1 VQDVSKLASIRYYD
15 WIITT
20 PLMLLSMI
28 VYMKYLESTSTQSD
42 STQSDSTQSDS
53 TQSDSTQS
61 DSPVRLTEFIKT
73 HRCDIARIFGFNL
86 LMLYFGYLGE
96 TNAIDKWTSTLFGFF
111 FFALAWNKVYSFASK
126 TDIGKNVY
134 FPLLVIWSIYGIAAL
149 ADDTTKNNVFNV
161 LDLFSK
167 NFFALFLYHQVL
179 RVNAK
184 TRSNF
189 TQMP

>member
-1 VQDVSKLASIRYYD
+1 
-15 WIITT
+15 
-20 PLMLLSMI
+20 MLLSMI
-28 VYMKYLESTSTQSD
+28 VYMKYLEFTSSQSD
-42 STQSDSTQSDS
+42 SSQSDNSQSDSSQSDS
-53 TQSDSTQS
+53 SQ
-61 DSPVRLTEFIKT
+61 SPVRLTEFIKT
-73 HRCDIARIFGFNL
+73 HKCDIARIFGFNL

-96 TNAIDKWTSTLFGFF
+96 INAIDKWTSTLFGFF
-111 FFALAWNKVYSFASK
+111 FFALAWNKVYSFANKS
-126 TDIGKNVY
+126 DIGKNVY

-189 TQMP
+189 TQRP